1 MADDDSWLYGEDND
15 EVEEPEAVT
24 EEVEAV
30 KGEMIQSSNRLV
42 VDRNKP
48 RNFGLWCTVSGLLM
62 IMFYLAMVN

>member
-30 KGEMIQSSNRLV
+30 KGERIIPLNIG
-42 VDRNKP
+42 
-48 RNFGLWCTVSGLLM
+48 FG
-62 IMFYLAMVN
+62 

>member
-30 KGEMIQSSNRLV
+30 KGEMIQS
-42 VDRNKP
+42 
-48 RNFGLWCTVSGLLM
+48 
-62 IMFYLAMVN
+62 VNQFDTFL